1 MTNKKTKIVATLG
14 PSINSKSLLKK
25 ILDEGVN
32 VLRINFSH
40 AIHKDVIKTINLIRD
55 LNSTYH
61 YNAAILAD
69 LQGPKIRIGA
79 VKVDYSV
86 KKGDIISFK
95 TGDKFIADKNEFY
108 MSYSNF
114 ANDVQVGEKILID
127 DGKLIFE
134 ATKTNQKNI
143 VHAKALIDGIIRSNK
158 GVNLP
163 NTLISSA
170 I

>member
-1 MTNKKTKIVATLG
+1 MRNKNKKTKIVATLG
-14 PSINSKSLLKK
+14 PSINSKSKLKK
-25 ILDEGVN
+25 VLDEGVN

-40 AIHKDVIKTINLIRD
+40 AIHDDVKNTINLIRD
-55 LNSTYH
+55 LNSTYR

-69 LQGPKIRIGA
+69 LQGPKIRIGK
-79 VKVDYSV
+79 VKDDYTV

-95 TGDKFIADKNEFY
+95 TGDQFIADKNEFY

-114 ANDVQVGEKILID
+114 AKDVKVGEKILID

-134 ATKTNQKNI
+134 VTKTDKKNT
-143 VHAKALIDGIIRSNK
+143 VHAKSILDGIIRSNK

-163 NTLISSA
+163 NTVI
-170 I
+170 

>member
-14 PSINSKSLLKK
+14 PSINSKSKLKK
-25 ILDEGVN
+25 MLDEGVN

-79 VKVDYSV
+79 VKVDYAV

-95 TGDKFIADKNEFY
+95 TGDHLSRIKMNFI
-108 MSYSNF
+108 
-114 ANDVQVGEKILID
+114 
-127 DGKLIFE
+127 
-134 ATKTNQKNI
+134 
-143 VHAKALIDGIIRSNK
+143 
-158 GVNLP
+158 
-163 NTLISSA
+163 
-170 I
+170 